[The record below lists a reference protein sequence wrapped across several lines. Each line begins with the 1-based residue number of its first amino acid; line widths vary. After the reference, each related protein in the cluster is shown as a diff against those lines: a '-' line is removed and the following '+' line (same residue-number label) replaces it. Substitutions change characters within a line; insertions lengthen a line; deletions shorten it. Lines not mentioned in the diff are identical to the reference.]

1 MSEHIVPTRVYYL
14 VFLALM
20 VGTAVTVW
28 VAYLDLGFANTAVAM
43 GIAVTKATLVILYFM
58 HVKYGSRL
66 TWIVVASGFIW
77 LGILFALGM
86 SDYLSRGWLPQPG
99 VPRI

>member
-66 TWIVVASGFIW
+66 TWVVVASGFIW

>member
-20 VGTAVTVW
+20 VGTAATVW

-58 HVKYGSRL
+58 HVKYSSRL
-66 TWIVVASGFIW
+66 TWVVVASGFIW
-77 LGILFALGM
+77 LGILFVLGLT
-86 SDYLSRGWLPQPG
+86 DYLSRGWLPQPG

>member
-20 VGTAVTVW
+20 VGTAATVW
-28 VAYLDLGFANTAVAM
+28 VAFLDLGFANTAVAM

-58 HVKYGSRL
+58 HVKYSSRL
-66 TWIVVASGFIW
+66 TWVVVASGFIW
-77 LGILFALGM
+77 LGILFVLGL
-86 SDYLSRGWLPQPG
+86 SDYLSRGWISQPG

>member
-1 MSEHIVPTRVYYL
+1 MSDHIVPTRVYYL

-20 VGTAVTVW
+20 VGTAATVW
-28 VAYLDLGFANTAVAM
+28 VAFLDLGFANTAVAM

-58 HVKYGSRL
+58 HVKYSSRL
-66 TWIVVASGFIW
+66 TWVVVASGFIW
-77 LGILFALGM
+77 LGILFVLGL
-86 SDYLSRGWLPQPG
+86 SDYLSRGWIAQPG

>member
-20 VGTAVTVW
+20 VGTAATVW

-58 HVKYGSRL
+58 HVKYSSRL
-66 TWIVVASGFIW
+66 TWVVVASGFIW
-77 LGILFALGM
+77 LGILFVLGL
-86 SDYLSRGWLPQPG
+86 SDYLSRGWIPQPG

>member
-20 VGTAVTVW
+20 IGTAATVW

-66 TWIVVASGFIW
+66 TWVVVASGFIW

-86 SDYLSRGWLPQPG
+86 SDYLSRGWIPQPG

>member
-1 MSEHIVPTRVYYL
+1 MSEHIVPRRVYYL

-20 VGTAVTVW
+20 VGTAATVW

-58 HVKYGSRL
+58 HVKYSSRL
-66 TWIVVASGFIW
+66 TWVVVASGFIW
-77 LGILFALGM
+77 LGILFVLGM
-86 SDYLSRGWLPQPG
+86 SDYLSRGWIPQPG

>member
-20 VGTAVTVW
+20 VGTAATVW
-28 VAYLDLGFANTAVAM
+28 AAYLDLGFANTAVAM

-58 HVKYGSRL
+58 HVKYSSRL
-66 TWIVVASGFIW
+66 TWVVVASGFIW
-77 LGILFALGM
+77 LGILFVLGL
-86 SDYLSRGWLPQPG
+86 SDYLSRGWIPQPG